1 MIPLSTRT
9 TPETAELSAA
19 PEAAATPPAGTHE
32 KQEKKAKKAKEK
44 PKGILGAIR
53 SVGPAVAVALGI
65 RAFLFEPFSIPSGSM
80 LPTLQIGDYVVV
92 SKFAYGVRMPF
103 TNEMLW
109 QSAEPK
115 RGDVI
120 VFERPTPP
128 SENLIKR
135 VIGLPGETVRIE
147 DGVVF
152 VDGEKQPREL
162 LETAFPIDDYDE
174 RTGRWVA
181 TRADLYVE
189 KLDEGAD
196 ATHPHFVL
204 EQIRGR
210 APEGPFKV
218 PAGHVLVLGDN
229 RDNSAD
235 SRVWGFVPLG
245 NIRGRADVIGFSWG
259 QDGLRT
265 NRLFRGLD
273 AEVPSGS

>member
-1 MIPLSTRT
+1 MSKISSEATGVAT
-9 TPETAELSAA
+9 SAPASA
-19 PEAAATPPAGTHE
+19 PAAG
-32 KQEKKAKKAKEK
+32 EKKREKEK
-44 PKGILGAIR
+44 PKGFFAAIK
-53 SVGPAVAVALGI
+53 SIAPAVAVALAI

-92 SKFAYGVRMPF
+92 SKFAYGVRVPF

-109 QSAEPK
+109 QSDLPD

-135 VIGLPGETVRIE
+135 VVGLPGEIVRIE
-147 DGVVF
+147 GGVVF
-152 VDGEKQPREL
+152 VDGVKQPREL
-162 LETAFPIDDYDE
+162 LETAYPLDDYDE
-174 RTGRWVA
+174 RSRRWVA

-189 KLDEGAD
+189 QLAQEDGSPE
-196 ATHPHFVL
+196 PHFVL
-204 EQIRGR
+204 EQVRGR
-210 APEGPFKV
+210 APDGPYQV

-235 SRVWGFVPLG
+235 SRVWGYVPLG
-245 NIRGRADVIGFSWG
+245 HIRGRADVIGFSWG

-265 NRLFRGLD
+265 DRLFRGLD
-273 AEVPSGS
+273 AEVPSGG

>member
-1 MIPLSTRT
+1 MSTHRT
-9 TPETAELSAA
+9 
-19 PEAAATPPAGTHE
+19 PEAAGLAAAAAPADAP
-32 KQEKKAKKAKEK
+32 AKKEK

-53 SVGPAVAVALGI
+53 SIGPAVALALAV

-92 SKFAYGVRMPF
+92 TKFAYGVRVPF
-103 TNEMLW
+103 TNELLW
-109 QSAEPK
+109 QRALPE
-115 RGDVI
+115 RGDVV

-128 SENLIKR
+128 AENLIKR
-135 VIGLPGETVRIE
+135 VIGLPGETVKIE
-147 DGVVF
+147 NGVVYIDGV
-152 VDGEKQPREL
+152 KQPREL

-174 RTGRWVA
+174 RFRRWVA

-189 KLDEGAD
+189 RLAQAD
-196 ATHPHFVL
+196 GGTHPHFVL

-210 APEGPFKV
+210 SGEGPFRV
-218 PAGHVLVLGDN
+218 PEGHVLVLGDN

-265 NRLFRGLD
+265 DRLFRGLD

>member
-1 MIPLSTRT
+1 LSTKT
-9 TPETAELSAA
+9 TSEAADLSAA
-19 PEAAATPPAGTHE
+19 PTTGGGPPA
-32 KQEKKAKKAKEK
+32 AKKAKEK
-44 PKGILGAIR
+44 EKPKGFFAAVR
-53 SVGPAVAVALGI
+53 SIGPAIAVALAI

-109 QSAEPK
+109 QSGLPE

-128 SENLIKR
+128 AENLIKR
-135 VIGLPGETVRIE
+135 VVGLPGETVRID

-152 VDGEKQPREL
+152 IDGEKQPREL
-162 LETAFPIDDYDE
+162 LETAFPLDDYDE
-174 RTGRWVA
+174 RSGRWVA

-189 KLDEGAD
+189 TLEQRD
-196 ATHPHFVL
+196 AETHPHFVL

-210 APEGPFKV
+210 APEGPFRV
-218 PAGHVLVLGDN
+218 PEGHVLVLGDN

-235 SRVWGFVPLG
+235 SRVWGYVPLG
-245 NIRGRADVIGFSWG
+245 HIRGRADVIGFSWG

-265 NRLFRGLD
+265 DRLFRGLD
-273 AEVPSGS
+273 AEVPGGN